1 MTYRQLHTKYL
12 READRLAK
20 KGDRTQASEKY
31 WGAAAVLLKFI
42 GKKRGLP
49 HHHHRDLQIIINRL
63 YDEAKDR
70 DLFVF
75 FDMVQ
80 ALHANFYEDFL
91 RGASFKI
98 HVDGAKGLIAKL
110 QKLNGKK

>member
-1 MTYRQLHTKYL
+1 MTYKQLHAKYL
-12 READRLAK
+12 KDADRLSK
-20 KGDRTQASEKY
+20 KGDRVQASEKY

-42 GKKRGLP
+42 GKERGLP

-63 YDEAKDR
+63 YDQTKDR
-70 DLFVF
+70 DLFVY
-75 FDMVQ
+75 FDMAQ

-91 RGASFKI
+91 RGVSFRI
-98 HVDGAKGLIAKL
+98 HVEGAKELIARL